1 MSESKVT
8 IPPRVERAIR
18 QILLADYDPF
28 NLKGWPDDEYDYC
41 IEPVYRMLVEGR
53 SEQELT
59 QYLFVTARDHFGAG
73 AETVEHFEMC
83 RPAARKL
90 LELDVR

>member
-1 MSESKVT
+1 MSNSTDT
-8 IPPRVERAIR
+8 IPPKVEQAIR

-41 IEPVYRMLVEGR
+41 IEPVYRMLVGSR

-59 QYLFVTARDHFGAG
+59 EFLFVTARDYFGAG
-73 AETVEHFEMC
+73 AETAEHFEMC

-90 LELDVR
+90 LEIDVR